1 MKDASLEKGMVFT
14 GFADLAVESYADFTL
29 LILDKKQGDTVEL
42 DCIDNA
48 EAGGKDR
55 KKIQLE
61 AG

>member
-1 MKDASLEKGMVFT
+1 MVFT